1 MMDVEVNE
9 VIIPAAGALVGKTV
23 LATEM
28 RRRHRLLIVAVKQEQ
43 GGMIFNPDG
52 DFVFSAGDTVIVMG
66 KPADIALLRADYGL

>member
-1 MMDVEVNE
+1 VTSWENE
-9 VIIPAAGALVGKTV
+9 VVIPAASALAGKTV
-23 LATEM
+23 SATEM

-52 DFVFSAGDTVIVMG
+52 DFVFSADDTVIVMG